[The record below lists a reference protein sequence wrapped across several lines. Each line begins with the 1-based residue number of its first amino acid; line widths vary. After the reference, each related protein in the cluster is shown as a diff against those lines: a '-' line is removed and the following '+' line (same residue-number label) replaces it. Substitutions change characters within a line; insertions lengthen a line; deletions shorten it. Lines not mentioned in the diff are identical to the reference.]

1 MTLFAP
7 PTLTTL
13 HYRIVTPMFLGG
25 ENQQADDKQ
34 FRNASFK
41 GALRFWWR
49 ALNWGRALQD
59 AGLQPTAALKLLHQ
73 REGDLFGLA
82 SDGKNSRQSQV
93 QIHSE
98 LQGVALRQ
106 PGMALQAVGY
116 LLGQGL
122 FHFRDGVTRQ
132 YLEGGE
138 LTIRLSFKPG
148 MAEADIQSVEQA
160 AIALGLF
167 GGLGSRARK
176 GLGSLALHQLERPGQ
191 PMREFTTVE
200 SIAAFIQALDFSA
213 PAGAPLSA
221 FTRATRIDMSATAD
235 KALDVLTEIGDELQ
249 LYRGYGSKNPKTDQH
264 EVKGHKA
271 LQIFEDDHHDVL
283 AAIQRGRL
291 QQLPK
296 RAVFGL
302 PHNYFFSSRSKGDDN
317 SLDLTAQN
325 PESVGQETDGR
336 RASPLLVH
344 IHPLKDGQFIAIQT
358 LLPEVFL
365 PQGVGLSAK
374 VGVPKRKKRPVPA
387 PRETTVDYAVIT
399 RYLDGCA
406 SKKTL
411 KAPHHG

>member
-1 MTLFAP
+1 MTLFSP
-7 PTLTTL
+7 PAQTTL

-25 ENQQADDKQ
+25 EHQQADTTQ

-49 ALNWGRALQD
+49 ALNWGRAFQD
-59 AGLQPTAALKLLHQ
+59 ADQKTTAALQLLHQ

-82 SDGKNSRQSQV
+82 SDGKNSRQSRV

-98 LQGVALRQ
+98 LQGAALKQ
-106 PGMALQAVGY
+106 PGIALQTVGY

-122 FHFRDGVTRQ
+122 FHFRDGVTRE
-132 YLEGGE
+132 YLEGGN
-138 LTIRLSFKPG
+138 LTIRLTFKPG

-176 GLGSLALHQLERPGQ
+176 GLGSLALHQLERQGQ
-191 PMREFTTVE
+191 PVREFATVE
-200 SIAAFIQALDFSA
+200 SIAAFIQVLDFSA
-213 PAGAPLSA
+213 PADAPLSA
-221 FTRATRIDMSATAD
+221 FTQATRIDMSATAG
-235 KALDVLTEIGDELQ
+235 KALDALTAIGNELQ
-249 LYRGYGSKNPKTDQH
+249 MYRGYGRKNPRTNQH
-264 EVKGHKA
+264 EVNGQKA
-271 LQIFEDDHHDVL
+271 LQIFEDDHDNVL
-283 AAIQRGRL
+283 DATKGGRL

-302 PHNYFFSSRSKGDDN
+302 PHNYFFSSIKEGDN

-325 PESVGQETDGR
+325 PESAGQETDGR

-399 RYLDGCA
+399 DYLDGFA